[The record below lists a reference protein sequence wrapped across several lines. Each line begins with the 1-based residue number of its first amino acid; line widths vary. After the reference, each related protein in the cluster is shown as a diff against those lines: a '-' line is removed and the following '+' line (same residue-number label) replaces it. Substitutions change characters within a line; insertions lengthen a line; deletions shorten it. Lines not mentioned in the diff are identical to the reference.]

1 MPVSGFFRIHDLCAH
16 GRSWCVSELAGLL
29 VESSL
34 KGLPNQ
40 AFIDYNASFTTKR
53 AGFHR
58 PFFLVKTLSNLS
70 EKTEFAWRCS
80 RLLKKP

>member
-1 MPVSGFFRIHDLCAH
+1 MPVLSYFGRDVPCGDGWPWCDSVFYGFLVASG
-16 GRSWCVSELAGLL
+16 
-29 VESSL
+29 L

-58 PFFLVKTLSNLS
+58 PFFLVETLSNLS
-70 EKTEFAWRCS
+70 EKTEFAWHCS